1 MAVDWTPK
9 AMLQMQMSY
18 RGSAKDIGDAGDMG
32 TTRWMLWRR
41 ATVRRCA
48 FKRAVFDIFCCSKKL
63 NYPITYLQL
72 ISDIVIF
79 VQKKDVKIQPT
90 NQPTSAAQLLKCG
103 KAIHWNKSTMK
114 NGNYENHVFCAAI
127 VN

>member
-9 AMLQMQMSY
+9 AMLQMQMIY

-32 TTRWMLWRR
+32 KTRWMLWRR

-48 FKRAVFDIFCCSKKL
+48 FKRAIFDIFCCSKKL

-90 NQPTSAAQLLKCG
+90 NQHLQHNSLSVVRQYIETNQQWKMETTKILSSVEL
-103 KAIHWNKSTMK
+103 
-114 NGNYENHVFCAAI
+114 
-127 VN
+127 